1 MWTISSVTSPKG
13 KLTLTECVGR
23 KNFSWNHTVLIC
35 AYLRDLLFKWV
46 CTCYLTEFL
55 RVDPSV
61 ISIIQDITW
70 TVKLQASL
78 MCLLMAYFYSPLKSD
93 KLSSH
98 QNIILST
105 RGAGI
110 QSEATNPSATTS
122 ELCCIQVYYYPLIM
136 KINTCNLLSVWQ
148 EINFNTSQST
158 MIQVLLLSSNM
169 HWKLLD

>member
-93 KLSSH
+93 KLPSH
-98 QNIILST
+98 QNISCQQEVRVSSQKLWIPLQQPVSYVAF
-105 RGAGI
+105 RY
-110 QSEATNPSATTS
+110 TTIH
-122 ELCCIQVYYYPLIM
+122 L
-136 KINTCNLLSVWQ
+136 
-148 EINFNTSQST
+148 
-158 MIQVLLLSSNM
+158 
-169 HWKLLD
+169 